1 MTTKREI
8 DSSFAYKPMILDMD
22 REWWREIIVYEV
34 YVQSF
39 QDSNN
44 DGIGDLRG
52 IIQRLDYLKD
62 LGVDM
67 LWLSPIYQSPLEDQG
82 YDISDFKA
90 INPMFGSFKDWEDL
104 RDAIHKKG
112 MKLMMDM
119 VFNHT
124 SSQVRNF
131 GVLYLC
137 SLTNSCFG

>member
-90 INPMFGSFKDWEDL
+90 INPMFSRLKIGRTLEMQFT
-104 RDAIHKKG
+104 RRG
-112 MKLMMDM
+112 
-119 VFNHT
+119 
-124 SSQVRNF
+124 
-131 GVLYLC
+131 
-137 SLTNSCFG
+137 